1 MAITNVAAELI
12 MPDQDGLALD
22 EVVNTFAFIDD
33 GSASL
38 TTWLADLLNGTSGA
52 QAHPLS
58 HYICASRSRTTDA
71 VTVRYYDVSAHLDGS
86 PHGGP
91 FEVDTITLGAAGS
104 ELALPEQIC
113 VTVSFYDALTVGGI
127 TTGRHRGRIFFGP
140 LTDLTAATDSFGR
153 LIPAPAFLADL
164 GIAFSRF
171 GAVTAGAWA
180 LWSRKDAAMHA
191 VTAGFIED
199 TFDVQRRRR
208 LQASSRATFSF

>member
-1 MAITNVAAELI
+1 MPITNVLAELI

-22 EVVNTFAFIDD
+22 ETINTFSFIDD

-38 TTWLADLLNGTSGA
+38 TTWFDSLLNGTSGA

-58 HYICASRSRTTDA
+58 YYIGASRSRTADA
-71 VTVRYYDVSAHLDGS
+71 VQVRYYDVSAHLDGT

-91 FEVDTITLGAAGS
+91 FEVDTLTLGASGGS
-104 ELALPEQIC
+104 QALPEQVC

-127 TTGRHRGRIFFGP
+127 TTGRHRGRVFFGP
-140 LTDLTAATDSFGR
+140 LDVACAATDTFGR
-153 LIPAPAFLADL
+153 LIPAPAFLTDL
-164 GIAFSRF
+164 DIAFSRF
-171 GAVTAGAWA
+171 GGLTAGAWA
-180 LWSRKDAAMHA
+180 LWSRADAAMHA

-208 LQASSRATFSF
+208 LEASSRSTFTV